1 MNELQRTLTSV
12 VRQLTANALL
22 AGLLLS
28 ISAWL
33 LASALGAS
41 PALALGAGLV
51 GLGAGTFFRNGFR
64 AKKPEAIRLIH
75 QTVGEAEYSLHLLD
89 VSQPNIA
96 EQLQIERLNATL
108 SAVRVPTFVFQ
119 NLRWYVLALLGSLGL
134 NLGLPLVRQTEPRAE
149 KSVAGAF
156 FSKKEDPPHPPSL
169 QSATLR
175 IEPPGYTGLPAATT
189 TDLNATALSGSRL
202 TWQVQFSDSRNL
214 SLRLTNSRGEVILFK
229 KTGSVFEHRDRLLA
243 SGLYALQAHW
253 QDRPGHDSLVY
264 QSDYYRL
271 EAQPDLAPKIE
282 PTAKE
287 LYRFYHLNDKKQLP
301 ISAKFS
307 DDFRV
312 SYAFLVATLARG
324 SGEAV
329 KFREVKIP
337 LGKANF
343 KEATLSK
350 VLDLAA
356 FQFAPGDELY
366 YYWAAFD
373 NRQPEPN
380 FTKSD
385 TYFLV
390 YKDTTK
396 LDEAALA
403 TMAVNAMPEYFR
415 SQRQIIID
423 TEKLIAKRGKL
434 PAKPFN
440 STSNEIGFDQKVLRL
455 RYGQFLGEEFE
466 SSAGGDG
473 AGGEGGTLEGFV
485 HKHDTEQEKDAPRSF
500 AFKMIEEL
508 QKQEAEKAPAVNPAE
523 HRHDHGEAQGPA
535 GETDPLAALME
546 QYVHAHDNGEVNT
559 YYEQS
564 TRSLLKM
571 ALEQMWQSE
580 LHLRLYE
587 PEKALPFENKAL
599 EYLKIVQQ
607 KARSYVKK
615 TGFDPAPIKEAEKRL
630 TGELKNVNEAFE
642 QQRLYTNPR
651 LAPLAAAVL
660 GYLEGPPTALNSAQ
674 KYVVQRLGGLLSERG
689 LDRGLPD
696 WTTLASL
703 QKWAGGKGLLV
714 SEKQRLKTALFPL
727 TANAERSGP
736 AFGSERRLERAFWRG
751 LR

>member
-22 AGLLLS
+22 AGLLLAL
-28 ISAWL
+28 SAWL
-33 LASALGAS
+33 LAGALGAS
-41 PALALGAGLV
+41 PALALSAGVV
-51 GLGAGTFFRNGFR
+51 GLGTGAFLKNGFR
-64 AKKPEAIRLIH
+64 AKKPQAIRLIH

-108 SAVRVPTFVFQ
+108 NQVRIPNFVFQ
-119 NLRWYVLALLGSLGL
+119 NLRWYALALVLSLGL
-134 NLGLPLVRQTEPRAE
+134 KLGLPLLRQSEPRAE
-149 KSVAGAF
+149 KSVSGAF
-156 FSKKEDPPHPPSL
+156 FAPQTPPRSPSL

-175 IEPPGYTGLPAATT
+175 IEPPGYTGLPARTS
-189 TDLNATALSGSRL
+189 TDLNATAQNGSRL
-202 TWQVQFSDSRNL
+202 TWQVKVSDSRNL
-214 SLRLTNSRGEVILFK
+214 SVRLTNSRGEVVFFK
-229 KTGSVFEHRDRLLA
+229 KTGTHFEHRDRLLA

-253 QDRPGHDSLVY
+253 RDRPGHDSLVY
-264 QSDYYRL
+264 QSDFYRL
-271 EAQPDLAPKIE
+271 DAQPDLAPKIE
-282 PTAKE
+282 PTDKE
-287 LYRFYHLNDKKQLP
+287 LYRFHRLNDKKQLS

-337 LGKANF
+337 LGKTNF

-350 VLDLAA
+350 VLDLTA

-423 TEKLIAKRGKL
+423 TEKLIAKRGKI

-440 STSNEIGFDQKVLRL
+440 GTSNEIGFDQKVLRL

-473 AGGEGGTLEGFV
+473 AGGEGGSLEGFV

-535 GETDPLAALME
+535 GEQDPLAALME

-651 LAPLAAAVL
+651 LAPLAAVVL
-660 GYLEGPPTALNSAQ
+660 GYLEGPPTALSPPQ
-674 KYVVQRLGGLLSERG
+674 KYVVQRLGGVLAERS
-689 LDRGLPD
+689 LDRGVPD
-696 WTTLASL
+696 WATLSSL
-703 QKWAGGKGLLV
+703 QKWAGGKALSV
-714 SEKQRLKTALFPL
+714 SEKEGLKTALFPL

-736 AFGSERRLERAFWRG
+736 AFSSERRLERAFWRG
-751 LR
+751 L